1 MDHSLDLD
9 CVGAGADWALLCL
22 RDTRRAMSS
31 DQIVRKPLRARECSR
46 RTLDQRVF
54 LRFPRLGAAS
64 FRLIGKLPPGSRLRQ
79 AAVWRTARLGLE
91 AYNRRDLDAVLIGFH
106 PECEY
111 RPGRDWVEGGL
122 VEPCYRGPQG
132 YREYVATVDEVWGG
146 ENYLMPVELIDLGER
161 IVMLA
166 DGSMRAQASGVSL
179 AQVFALVSTMKDG
192 RVIRHQE
199 YYDHAEALEA
209 VGLRE

>member
-1 MDHSLDLD
+1 
-9 CVGAGADWALLCL
+9 
-22 RDTRRAMSS
+22 MSS
-31 DQIVRKPLRARECSR
+31 EQIVRKPLRARERSR

-54 LRFPRLGAAS
+54 LHFPRLAATW

-79 AAVWRTARLGLE
+79 AALWRTARLGLE

-106 PECEY
+106 PQCEY
-111 RPGRDWVEGGL
+111 CPGRDWVEGGL
-122 VEPCYRGPQG
+122 VEPSYRGPEG
-132 YREYVATVDEVWGG
+132 YRKYVATVDEVWGG

-166 DGSMRAQASGVSL
+166 DGSMRAQASGVQL